1 MSNYT
6 SEREVAQL
14 FRRAQAG
21 DRRCLNR
28 LMCQHDGLVHHIIRQ
43 QWDGR
48 LTYAETLQEGRIA
61 LWRAILGFDPERGSA
76 FSTYASVAIARQVW
90 HAVDREQKERQDDL
104 AFLAPSPFPD
114 PQDVVLQEEIE
125 EALDALV
132 KRLPA
137 RRRWIVRAHYGLD
150 GRGGH
155 TLAQMGRWLSCSRQ
169 AVHYQL
175 RQALL
180 RLRHP
185 AFSATLRFLLDRNR
199 RQDYLQALGQG
210 GGLR

>member
-6 SEREVAQL
+6 PGPEVAQL

-28 LMCQHDGLVHHIIRQ
+28 LMCQHDGLVHHIIRR
-43 QWDGR
+43 QWDGP

-61 LWRAILGFDPERGSA
+61 LWRAILGFDPECGNA

-90 HAVDREQKERQDDL
+90 HAVDREQKERQDDQ
-104 AFLAPSPFPD
+104 AFLAPSPVPH
-114 PQDVVLQEEIE
+114 PRDVVLKQEVE
-125 EALDALV
+125 EALYALV
-132 KRLPA
+132 KRLPVK
-137 RRRWIVRAHYGLD
+137 RRWVVRTHYGLD

-155 TLAQMGRWLSCSRQ
+155 TLAQMGRWLGCSRQ
-169 AVHYQL
+169 AVHYHLQ
-175 RQALL
+175 RALL

-185 AFSATLRFLLDRNR
+185 AFSAPLRFLLDRNR
-199 RQDYLQALGQG
+199 RQDYLKALGQG
-210 GGLR
+210 EWVR